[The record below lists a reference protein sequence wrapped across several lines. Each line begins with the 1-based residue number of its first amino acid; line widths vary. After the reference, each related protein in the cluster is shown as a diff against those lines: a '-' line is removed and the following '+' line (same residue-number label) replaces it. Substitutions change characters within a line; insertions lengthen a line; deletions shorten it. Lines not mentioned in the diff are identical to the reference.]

1 MTEKVYGFRGEDI
14 FIFEKK
20 GKEHIL
26 VERIGDET
34 ISGNLAFE
42 LVPVVSLEWLE
53 QLCKSEEGK
62 ASQKA
67 KEWFH
72 KSTEAKTDIEKKIC
86 LEAEQKSD
94 GMIKAFKFILKKAIK
109 ETKKRGRV

>member
-42 LVPVVSLEWLE
+42 LVPVVSI
-53 QLCKSEEGK
+53 
-62 ASQKA
+62 
-67 KEWFH
+67 EWFGIR
-72 KSTEAKTDIEKKIC
+72 TE
-86 LEAEQKSD
+86 L
-94 GMIKAFKFILKKAIK
+94 FKFKPEEKA
-109 ETKKRGRV
+109 TKKLDKYEVGYNTALRDLLSSARKQARGECE

>member
-42 LVPVVSLEWLE
+42 LVPVVS
-53 QLCKSEEGK
+53 KKDFDK
-62 ASQKA
+62 ANKIKDFLIKKERADNQKTI
-67 KEWFH
+67 KHLQDQISFWCDI
-72 KSTEAKTDIEKKIC
+72 EAKR
-86 LEAEQKSD
+86 
-94 GMIKAFKFILKKAIK
+94 K
-109 ETKKRGRV
+109 ENVR

>member
-53 QLCKSEEGK
+53 NEVKK
-62 ASQKA
+62 R
-67 KEWFH
+67 H
-72 KSTEAKTDIEKKIC
+72 KRCTMDLNAISFAVTKMSNETLEDLLTAARKEAKK
-86 LEAEQKSD
+86 
-94 GMIKAFKFILKKAIK
+94 
-109 ETKKRGRV
+109 